1 MIKNMYSRWASSPD
15 NISIHEVW
23 DLASNYH
30 GAYFLSFLQ
39 TSSLLQTPFQAGLA
53 PYCIE
58 ELLCFTNNYFL

>member
-1 MIKNMYSRWASSPD
+1 MIKNMYSRWASNPD
-15 NISIHEVW
+15 NISIH

-39 TSSLLQTPFQAGLA
+39 TSFSPADTFQAGLA

-58 ELLCFTNNYFL
+58 ELLRFPNNYFL